1 MPTCL
6 RLVIQSERWR
16 EMGREYSN
24 VRASGND
31 KGDGGGGGDADDAED
46 REGEASSGGA
56 WINRLIVLRIK
67 GAAMA
72 TTPK

>member
-1 MPTCL
+1 
-6 RLVIQSERWR
+6 
-16 EMGREYSN
+16 MGREYSN

-31 KGDGGGGGDADDAED
+31 KGDGGGGGDDDDAED

-56 WINRLIVLRIK
+56 WVNRLIVLRIK

-72 TTPK
+72 TAPK

>member
-1 MPTCL
+1 
-6 RLVIQSERWR
+6 
-16 EMGREYSN
+16 MGKEYSN

-31 KGDGGGGGDADDAED
+31 KGDGGEGGDGDDAED

-56 WINRLIVLRIK
+56 WINRLMVLRIK

-72 TTPK
+72 MAPK